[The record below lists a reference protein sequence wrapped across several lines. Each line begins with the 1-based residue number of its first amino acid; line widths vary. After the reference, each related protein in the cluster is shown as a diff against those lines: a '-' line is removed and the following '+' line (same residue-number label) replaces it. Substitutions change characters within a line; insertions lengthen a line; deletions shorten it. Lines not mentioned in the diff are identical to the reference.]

1 MASEWYDRRY
11 DLDGLI
17 YVADVLC
24 SFDLTYDGD
33 AVTVCN
39 LEYAVL
45 GDYAA
50 PRVVL
55 LAMFGTDAIS
65 RVEDCARDHYLE
77 DLKP

>member
-1 MASEWYDRRY
+1 MASDWYDRRY

-17 YVADVLC
+17 CVPDVFC
-24 SFDLTYDGD
+24 SFELTYDGD
-33 AVTVCN
+33 AVTGCN

-45 GDYAA
+45 GEYVA
-50 PRVVL
+50 PRHVL
-55 LAMFGTDAIS
+55 LAMFGDDAIA

>member
-17 YVADVLC
+17 YVPGVLC
-24 SFDLTYDGD
+24 SFDLTYDGHS
-33 AVTVCN
+33 VTGCN
-39 LEYAVL
+39 LDRAVL
-45 GDYAA
+45 GAYVAHR
-50 PRVVL
+50 PVL
-55 LAMFGTDAIS
+55 LDMFGTEAIA